1 MDAHGPPLRPQ
12 LDSFTVTPERRE
24 AARGLLARVAFLL
37 YDRGLTELQGGNM
50 SLRLG
55 DEVVI
60 TPTKASENDGWRIA
74 AEDTIVTDL
83 SGTVLA
89 GDPSRVSRET
99 TLHLR
104 LYRAYGDVG
113 CVLHLHLPEALA
125 AAAAGRWEPWVVAAS
140 PDRFGVALC
149 LLETGLG
156 AQTEPH
162 DARVEELLGLVARE
176 RGAVSISPG
185 HGIVAVARDVQTT
198 IRAADVLRQRLD
210 EDRLRARLRLARE
223 KGWA

>member
-1 MDAHGPPLRPQ
+1 
-12 LDSFTVTPERRE
+12 VTPERRA

-50 SLRLG
+50 SLRIG

-60 TPTKASENDGWRIA
+60 TPTKASENDGWRLT
-74 AEDTIVTDL
+74 AEDTVVHDL
-83 SGTVLA
+83 SGGVLA

-99 TLHLR
+99 ALHLR
-104 LYRAYGDVG
+104 LYRAYADLGSVF
-113 CVLHLHLPEALA
+113 HLHLPEALG
-125 AAAAGRWEPWVVAAS
+125 AAAAGRWEPGVVAAS

-149 LLETGLG
+149 LLETGLA

-162 DARVEELLGLVARE
+162 DSRVEELLGRVARAS
-176 RGAVSISPG
+176 GAVSISPG
-185 HGIVAVARDVQTT
+185 HGVVSVARDVQTN
-198 IRAADVLRQRLD
+198 IRAVDVLRQRLD
-210 EDRLRARLRLARE
+210 EERLRARLRLARV